1 MSVAQNKE
9 FLIRVDGDFFVQ
21 EVSASP
27 RGLEVHGTR
36 IISAALHFDFSAAER
51 QCQQLRRRGYPYCV
65 TTTIDGRPVT
75 AGVLRGEDSSA
86 KDDLPRNEK
95 ELDAMPASEF
105 RRRMKNDAP
114 FVGRVHEIWKLKAEG
129 QK

>member
-1 MSVAQNKE
+1 MSVAQNKD

-21 EVSASP
+21 GVSASP

-36 IISAALHFDFSAAER
+36 IISAALHFDFHSAER
-51 QCQQLRRRGYPYCV
+51 ECQRLRRRGYPHSV

-75 AGVLRGEDSSA
+75 QAILRGEDAA
-86 KDDLPRNEK
+86 KDDLPRSQK
-95 ELDAMPASEF
+95 ELDAIPASEF